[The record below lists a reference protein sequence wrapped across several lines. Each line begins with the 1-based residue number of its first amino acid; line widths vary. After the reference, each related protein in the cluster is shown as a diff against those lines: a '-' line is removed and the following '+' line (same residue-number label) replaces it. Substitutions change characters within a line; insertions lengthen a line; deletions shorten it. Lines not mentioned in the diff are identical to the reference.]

1 MKKIVYLTLMAAS
14 TVACTGTGS
23 SSTGGGGVNP
33 APNTLEVSALSID
46 QSAPIPI
53 LSSGV
58 TSTQLFVHNNSKTE
72 IKNIRFNV
80 LEHDSA
86 KLIRIS
92 QASKTRCETIGA
104 GQSCALEI
112 TTPTAEGADFKGSSI
127 IQAQYTDANGSRK
140 EFNTVASYAR
150 INASKVSGA
159 QFSGNVSVAANSRSS
174 QYATLYI
181 YGGGNSE
188 IHKVRSMKLDKPGFK
203 ITQGDLTGREIQSDY
218 VQAVEIAIPA
228 STTLASANIITEID
242 STNNKIANRSAL
254 KSGNNAQAVVNAVPS
269 DNGALLTAGQ
279 AAVLNLANGSTSS
292 FPVVNSGN
300 ADASNLN
307 ISAPDGISIL
317 GGDNSCGSTLAAN
330 SYCFVYYKITSSYT
344 TGSELINMTY
354 DGGTSA
360 SLSNLIDWYRT
371 GAAMVSMT
379 ATNSPMSFPRLI
391 GSSTTTVTVTNNGA
405 YNLTGLN
412 IATPAVVSGSATP
425 TISNNNCSSNLDIGD
440 SCSYDVSIASSTV
453 QSNSQVNLRF
463 SGSYQKNGTTAT
475 YNRVLPFTFTVV
487 PSLPSLSVD
496 TLNLSIVGNN
506 RESVTQNLVIH
517 NNGNHAATISTS
529 GLVNPPAYVTN
540 AGTAC
545 TTVPAGG
552 SCQTAAIK
560 LGPVAASTTLATA
573 VSYNVTYS
581 GGDMS
586 TPASATGTINTAV
599 QPNEQNMSINALP
612 TVDGSATGDGSS
624 NDPYIFNG
632 SSTASKSITL
642 TLNNG
647 GQNPVKVSGIIN
659 PNSAYAWKI
668 DTNASTC
675 YSSGL
680 LPSAAIEPGANCTIV
695 FNNVLHQ
702 NHLGLGDIGA
712 SYTENLTTPTVIF
725 QDQVATGTQ
734 FSIQPTLPAPL
745 SGTILY
751 ATAHQATLANGIS
764 QPSVNGTVTVSHT
777 LANAT
782 GYSPITITTEMEDY
796 FTGTPTMTNCTQ
808 SSSNGIKT
816 QVCTLSPDGSGNAVA
831 SGAYTPFAG
840 LAGTDLT
847 AIYGLNSGGQIV
859 SMDKLTGTIT
869 LK

>member
-23 SSTGGGGVNP
+23 SSTGGGINP
-33 APNTLEVSALSID
+33 APNTLQLSALSID

-58 TSTQLFVHNNSKTE
+58 TNTQLFVHNNSKTE
-72 IKNIRFNV
+72 IKNIKFNV

-86 KLIRIS
+86 KLIKIS

-112 TTPTAEGADFKGSSI
+112 STPTAEGIDFKGSSI
-127 IQAQYTDANGSRK
+127 IQAQYTDANGSKK

-159 QFSGNVSVAANSRSS
+159 QFSGNVSVAANSKSS
-174 QYATLYI
+174 QFATLYI
-181 YGGGNSE
+181 YGGGSSE

-203 ITQGDLTGREIQSDY
+203 ITQGDLSGREIQSDY
-218 VQAVEIAIPA
+218 VQAVEIAIPPSA
-228 STTLASANIITEID
+228 TLASANIITEID
-242 STNNKIANRSAL
+242 STNSKIANRSAL

-269 DNGALLTAGQ
+269 DNGALLTVGQ
-279 AAVLNLANGSTSS
+279 AAVLNLANGSTGS
-292 FPVVNSGN
+292 FPIVNSGN
-300 ADASNLN
+300 ADASDLN
-307 ISAPDGISIL
+307 ISAPEGISIL

-344 TGSELINMTY
+344 TGSELITMTY
-354 DGGTSA
+354 NGGTST

-379 ATNSPMSFPRLI
+379 ATNSPMSFPRLV
-391 GSSTTTVTVTNNGA
+391 GSATTTVTVTNSGA
-405 YNLTGLN
+405 YNLTGLS
-412 IATPAVVSGSATP
+412 IATPVVVTGNATP
-425 TISNNNCSSNLDIGD
+425 TVSNSTCGTDLDIGE
-440 SCSYDVSIASSTV
+440 SCSYDVSVASTTE
-453 QSNSQVNLRF
+453 QSNSQINLRF
-463 SGSYQKNGTTAT
+463 SGSYQKNGATAS

-496 TLNLSIVGNN
+496 TLNLSIIGNN

-517 NNGNHAATISTS
+517 NNGNHAATISSS
-529 GLVNPPAYVTN
+529 GLVNPPTYVTS
-540 AGTAC
+540 AGTPC
-545 TTVPAGG
+545 TSVPAGG
-552 SCQTAAIK
+552 SCQTATVK
-560 LGPVAASTTLATA
+560 LGPVAVSTTLATT
-573 VSYNVTYS
+573 VNYNVTYS

-586 TPASATGTINTAV
+586 TPASVTGTINTAV
-599 QPNEQNMSINALP
+599 QPNEQNMSISTLP
-612 TVDGSATGDGSS
+612 TANGSASGDGST
-624 NDPYIFNG
+624 NNPYIFNG

-659 PNSAYAWKI
+659 PNSAYAWRI

-675 YSSGL
+675 YNGGL

-734 FSIQPTLPAPL
+734 FSVQPTLPAPL
-745 SGTILY
+745 NGTILY

-782 GYSPITITTEMEDY
+782 GYAPITVTTEMEDY
-796 FTGTPTMTNCTQ
+796 FTGVPTMTNCTQ
-808 SSSNGIKT
+808 SGNNGIKT

-840 LAGTDLT
+840 LAGVDLT

-859 SMDKLTGTIT
+859 SMDKLTGSIT